1 MGTPHH
7 DPIDSGSADPVS
19 GEAVPGEPGPAG
31 AAAAEAP
38 PRRPKK
44 GEILEVQIT
53 HMDEKGRGIAAVP
66 GANVSVRHGIPG
78 STVRVRIGH
87 GKSRKKPDG
96 SILEW
101 IGLGPHAVD
110 ARCPH
115 AGVCGGCAQPRLD
128 YAEQLR
134 QKERI
139 VRDSVEFAFVEAGL
153 PSPASMVQTV
163 VPAEQLSGY
172 RNKMDFTFGSRRYIL
187 PDEPQGAEASFGLG
201 LHAPGLYNKVLDVE
215 HCDIAFEG
223 ASALVQSA
231 RRLALEMSLDP
242 WDLKSHTGLLR
253 HLVVRRGERTG
264 EVMVNL
270 VTSARDPER
279 VDPYVTALLAAHP
292 EITTLVQNTT
302 TSLASVAFG
311 EHEYVHFGSGQIHDI
326 LGGKR
331 FSISADSFFQTN
343 TAQAERL
350 FQIVEE
356 EAQLSEGDVLF
367 DLYCGAGTIGLV
379 IGDGASRIVGL
390 ESTPSSVRDAQR
402 NAESNGVG
410 HASFVLGDVLAEIEA
425 AASAED
431 SPAVVVVDPPRA
443 GLHPKVPAHVL
454 ALGAERIVYVSCNPK
469 TGSRDVAA
477 LVAGGYRIRSIRP
490 VDLFPHT
497 PHVEVVFA
505 LEKAE

>member
-1 MGTPHH
+1 MGIPH
-7 DPIDSGSADPVS
+7 DDSIDSCSADS
-19 GEAVPGEPGPAG
+19 VPGEDPPVGTSAV
-31 AAAAEAP
+31 EVP

-44 GEILEVQIT
+44 GEILEVQIA
-53 HMDEKGRGIAAVP
+53 HMDEKGRGIAPVP

-78 STVRVRIGH
+78 STVRVRIGR

-101 IGLGPHAVD
+101 IDRGPHAVD

-139 VRDSVEFAFVEAGL
+139 VRESVEIAFVEAGL

-163 VPAEQLSGY
+163 IPAERLSGY
-172 RNKMDFTFGSRRYIL
+172 RNKMDFTFGSRRYVL

-231 RRLALEMSLDP
+231 RRLALEMGLDP

-270 VTSARDPER
+270 VTSVRDAER
-279 VDPYVTALLAAHP
+279 VDPYIAALLAAHP

-302 TSLASVAFG
+302 SALASVAFG
-311 EHEYVHFGSGQIHDI
+311 EHEYVHFGSGQIHDV

-350 FQIVEE
+350 FEIVQE
-356 EAQLSEGDVLF
+356 EARLSAGDVLF

-402 NAESNGVG
+402 NAEANGVE
-410 HASFVLGDVLAEIEA
+410 HAKFVLGDVLAEIEA
-425 AASAED
+425 AASGEEA
-431 SPAVVVVDPPRA
+431 PAVVVVDPPRA
-443 GLHPKVPAHVL
+443 GLHPKVPGHVL
-454 ALGAERIVYVSCNPK
+454 SLGAGRIVYVSCNPK
-469 TGSRDVAA
+469 TGARDVAA
-477 LVAGGYRIRSIRP
+477 LVDGGYRVSAIRP

-505 LEKAE
+505 LEKVE